1 VIGLFSTRNA
11 DARELS
17 RTLARLAPTELP
29 LVLEGETGV
38 GKSFLAA
45 RLHRVGRRGRPYVV
59 MDCGAVAATLLA
71 SELFGHR
78 AGAFTDAT
86 RAHQG
91 WLERAGDGTLVLDRV
106 DSLPIE
112 GQTSL
117 LRALEERAYFP
128 VGSTVARPFRARVVA
143 LADAGLRNRVGAGLF
158 RSDLYHR
165 VAGYHALLAPL
176 RRRPEDIVPAAKGL
190 LRRVTRR
197 VGRDSVLDS
206 EAERLLAAYPWPG
219 NFRELET
226 VLNRALVQV
235 SGPVIGPADLGLPAD
250 AWPRVVE
257 LAAERALP
265 LVEVERLYALWVLA
279 GQGGNVSRAARV
291 LGVSRRTLIRWRRE
305 A

>member
-11 DARELS
+11 AARELS

-38 GKSFLAA
+38 GKSYLAA
-45 RLHRVGRRGRPYVV
+45 RVHRSGRRGRPYVV
-59 MDCGAVAATLLA
+59 MDCGAIPTTLLA

-78 AGAFTDAT
+78 AGSFTDAT

-106 DSLPIE
+106 ELLPVD
-112 GQTSL
+112 GQTAL
-117 LRALEERAYFP
+117 LRALEERTFFP
-128 VGSTVARPFRARVVA
+128 VGSTVARQFRARVIA
-143 LADAGLRNRVGAGLF
+143 LADTGLRNRIGAGLF
-158 RSDLYHR
+158 RSDVYHR
-165 VAGYHALLAPL
+165 LAGYHAQVPPL
-176 RRRPEDIVPAAKGL
+176 RRRPEDIVPAARGL
-190 LRRVTRR
+190 LRRNNRKL
-197 VGRDSVLDS
+197 GREAVLD
-206 EAERLLAAYPWPG
+206 ADAQRLLAAYPWPG

-226 VLNRALVQV
+226 VLTRALVQV
-235 SGPVIGPADLGLPAD
+235 GAAEIGPADLGLPAD

-279 GQGGNVSRAARV
+279 REGGNVSRTARV
-291 LGVSRRTLIRWRRE
+291 LGVSRRTLIRWRRD